1 MHSITDTCSAIMMR
15 RVRRTE
21 VVVVPLLGKEMTAPT
36 LSPFAPQATN
46 ATMAASA
53 LISDVLARLAESD
66 TRADLVL
73 NNCKTPTALR
83 SRTRRSRALQSR
95 SPYRFLR
102 CWLWCFSWFEE
113 NVRACPCFH
122 LHLKFTRT
130 NRLTLVCDSRVRVS
144 LRGSLRFVIPT
155 IHSRHRL
162 LPRAGLPRTG
172 LQAYVSRGHLDQNAS
187 RQGACKRLFVWLK
200 L

>member
-1 MHSITDTCSAIMMR
+1 MMR

-36 LSPFAPQATN
+36 LSPFAPQATS

-53 LISDVLARLAESD
+53 LISVVLARLAESD

-102 CWLWCFSWFEE
+102 CWLGCFSWFEE
-113 NVRACPCFH
+113 NVRAGPCFH

-130 NRLTLVCDSRVRVS
+130 NDEPTNRLTLVRDSRVRVS

-172 LQAYVSRGHLDQNAS
+172 LQAYVSRGHLDHNAS

-200 L
+200 S